1 MDIVN
6 LLRRI
11 SWAVLA
17 AALLSATAF
26 PLSVSACHTPNA
38 QAKPCCC
45 SKPEAPTES
54 HHRCHCPKPAGS
66 LPGNGCTIQRTLPGA
81 VLPSAALPS
90 IDAGYL
96 FVLPVSGLSMSEPLP
111 TPRFLLRIE
120 PGWDPGNQG
129 FLIPLRL

>member
-1 MDIVN
+1 MKVVS
-6 LLRRI
+6 LLRKV
-11 SWAVLA
+11 SWMATA

-26 PLSVSACHTPNA
+26 PLSVSACPMPNA

-45 SKPEAPTES
+45 SKPETPAETQ
-54 HHRCHCPKPAGS
+54 HRCHCPKPAGS

-90 IDAGYL
+90 IDTGHL
-96 FVLPVSGLSMSEPLP
+96 FVLPLSDLLLSEPLP
-111 TPRFLLRIE
+111 TPRFFLRIE
-120 PGWDPGNQG
+120 TGWDPGNQG